1 MILSYASNAVLS
13 KARAMYGK
21 RISPKNYE
29 ELLACRNISDIVA
42 YLKRKTNYTDVL
54 SKINENHVH
63 RRELEAS
70 LKSKLFIDFETLARY
85 DISVGEHFYEYL
97 ISRAEIEQ
105 FMKALM
111 LMSAGK
117 CKKDNLDIPEFFLG
131 HTKVDL
137 RGLSNVQ
144 TYDDLLK
151 AVKNSVYFKL
161 LSKFKPKEGESL
173 NITAI
178 ETTLHNYLHQVVFKI
193 INKYVKGNAQKEL
206 KSFFELYTDLS
217 NMIRIVRMRKFYK
230 LTPDYMM
237 SSLIEGGALKT
248 EKLKAFVE
256 SPTDKQMMTSMKN
269 TPMGKKWFSRNL
281 DVVDKVPR
289 NMRFNWG
296 RHNIRFSVSPPIVLI
311 SYIFLTE
318 TEIFNLIT
326 IIEGVKYKLSPEEI
340 KKMLIR

>member
-1 MILSYASNAVLS
+1 M
-13 KARAMYGK
+13 
-21 RISPKNYE
+21 
-29 ELLACRNISDIVA
+29 
-42 YLKRKTNYTDVL
+42 YLKKKTNYKDVL

-63 RRELEAS
+63 RRELESS

-105 FMKALM
+105 FMKTLM

-117 CKKDNLDIPEFFLG
+117 CKKENLDIPEFFLG

-144 TYDDLLK
+144 SYDDLLK
-151 AVKNSVYFKL
+151 SVKKSVYFKI
-161 LSKFKPKEGESL
+161 LSKFKPNDGEAL

-178 ETTLHNYLHQVVFKI
+178 ETALHNHLHQVVFKI
-193 INKYVKGNAQKEL
+193 INKYVKGKAQKEL

-230 LTPDYMM
+230 LTPEYMM
-237 SSLIEGGALKT
+237 NSLIDGGALKT
-248 EKLKAFVE
+248 EKLKSFVE
-256 SPTDKQMMTSMKN
+256 SPTDKQMMTDMKN

-281 DVVDKVPR
+281 DVVDKVPI
-289 NMRFNWG
+289 NMRFNWCK
-296 RHNIRFSVSPPIVLI
+296 HNIRFSISPPIVLI
-311 SYIFLTE
+311 SYVFLKE
-318 TEIFNLIT
+318 VEILNIIT

-340 KKMLIR
+340 RKMLIK

>member
-117 CKKDNLDIPEFFLG
+117 CEKDNLDIPEFFLG

-137 RGLSNVQ
+137 RSLSNVQ

-161 LSKFKPKEGESL
+161 LSKFKPKEGEAL

-193 INKYVKGNAQKEL
+193 INKYVKGKAQKEL

-237 SSLIEGGALKT
+237 SSLIEGGSLKT

-281 DVVDKVPR
+281 DVVDKVPI
-289 NMRFNWG
+289 NMRFNWC
-296 RHNIRFSVSPPIVLI
+296 RHNIRFSISPPIVLI
-311 SYIFLTE
+311 
-318 TEIFNLIT
+318 
-326 IIEGVKYKLSPEEI
+326 
-340 KKMLIR
+340 